1 MTGNIAIFWPM
12 IVQAALTF
20 AVYLVL
26 VSRRQGAAGKGPSA
40 PGAAGAGPAKADL
53 AKANLANQFE
63 LPVLFHVVCLALYV
77 TNGASWYAVLIAWA
91 FAVSRLVH
99 AVVHLGRN
107 DLKQRG
113 LAFGVGLAA
122 AALLWLILALHVA
135 NFPGAFGARV

>member
-26 VSRRQGAAGKGPSA
+26 VSRRRGTV
-40 PGAAGAGPAKADL
+40 GAAGAGPGKADL

-63 LPVLFHVVCLALYV
+63 LPVLFQVVCLALYV
-77 TNGASWYAVLIAWA
+77 TNGASWYGVLIAWA
-91 FAVSRLVH
+91 FAVSRLAH
-99 AVVHLGRN
+99 AFVHLGRN

-113 LAFGVGLAA
+113 LAFGVGLVAA
-122 AALLWLILALHVA
+122 VLLWLILALHVA